1 VVAPA
6 DGRINMI
13 TTDPRVAAG
22 DTIAR
27 IVWWSPDPACQNGC

>member
-1 VVAPA
+1 
-6 DGRINMI
+6 MI

-27 IVWWSPDPACQNGC
+27 IVWWSTDPACQNGC